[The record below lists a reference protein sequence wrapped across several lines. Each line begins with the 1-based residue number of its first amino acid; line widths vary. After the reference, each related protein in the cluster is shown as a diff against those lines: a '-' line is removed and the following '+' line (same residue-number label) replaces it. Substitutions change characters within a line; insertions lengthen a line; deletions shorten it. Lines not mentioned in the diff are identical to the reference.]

1 VLQFTPITANHWD
14 VLKPMVNDFWAF
26 EQISNSSEN
35 ALRVW
40 QNAWLHP
47 EFVRG
52 WLLEF
57 ESQTVGYVVL
67 TFGFSLEYGGLDA
80 YVDELFVKPEFRG
93 RGFASQAL
101 GFLTLECQKLNVV
114 ALHLEVDAN
123 NHTAKSLYAKLG
135 FESTAR
141 ELLNKDLS

>member
-1 VLQFTPITANHWD
+1 MPITAKHWD
-14 VLKPMVNDFWAF
+14 VLEPMVKEFWLF
-26 EQISNSSEN
+26 EQIPFSSDS
-35 ALRVW
+35 ALKVW

-57 ESQTVGYVVL
+57 ESQVVGYVVL

-93 RGFASQAL
+93 CGFASQAL
-101 GFLTLECQKLNVV
+101 GFLALECQKLNIV
-114 ALHLEVDAN
+114 ALHLEVDAD
-123 NHTAKSLYAKLG
+123 NHNAKALYAKHG
-135 FESTAR
+135 FASTKR
-141 ELLNKDLS
+141 ELLNKVLS

>member
-1 VLQFTPITANHWD
+1 
-14 VLKPMVNDFWAF
+14 MVKDFWVF
-26 EQISNSSEN
+26 EQIGFSSEK
-35 ALRVW
+35 ALQVW
-40 QNAWLHP
+40 QKAWAQP
-47 EFVRG
+47 DFVRG

-57 ESQTVGYVVL
+57 ESQVAGYVVL

-114 ALHLEVDAN
+114 ALHLEVGAD
-123 NHTAKSLYAKLG
+123 NHTAKSLYAKMG
-135 FESTAR
+135 FKSTAR
-141 ELLNKDLS
+141 ELLNKDLL

>member
-114 ALHLEVDAN
+114 ALHLEVDVN
-123 NHTAKSLYAKLG
+123 NHSAKALYAKLG
-135 FESTAR
+135 FKSTAR

>member
-1 VLQFTPITANHWD
+1 
-14 VLKPMVNDFWAF
+14 MVKDFWAF
-26 EQISNSSEN
+26 EQIPFSSEA
-35 ALRVW
+35 ALKVW
-40 QNAWLHP
+40 QKAWAHP
-47 EFVRG
+47 EFVQA

-101 GFLTLECQKLNVV
+101 AFLRLECQKLNVV
-114 ALHLEVDAN
+114 ALHLEVDTD
-123 NHTAKSLYAKLG
+123 NHNAKSLYAKMG

-141 ELLNKDLS
+141 ELLNKDLT